1 MTPLYWIN
9 LFSLPS
15 YNRGASFMIVVILA
29 LGLSHTGPR
38 EREFQSMVD
47 STLMKFMEKPSLGF
61 SHILVVTNLD

>member
-1 MTPLYWIN
+1 
-9 LFSLPS
+9 
-15 YNRGASFMIVVILA
+15 MIVVILA

>member
-1 MTPLYWIN
+1 
-9 LFSLPS
+9 
-15 YNRGASFMIVVILA
+15 MIVVILA
-29 LGLSHTGPR
+29 LGLSQTGPR